1 MIMRLHRNQTIKPS
15 SDSNSSF
22 TTPESMLQ
30 YLEKNSNYIKPVN
43 VKYLAQGGEA
53 IVYRIEHAGLDE
65 LVAKCSKNE
74 EDFKDLYEET

>member
-1 MIMRLHRNQTIKPS
+1 MRLLRNQTVKPL

-30 YLEKNSNYIKPVN
+30 YLEKNSNYIWPVN
-43 VKYLAQGGEA
+43 VKYLAKGGEA

-65 LVAKCSKNE
+65 VVAKCSKNAN
-74 EDFKDLYEET
+74 DFKDLFEET